1 MHNNSRLIFETY
13 AQRYFKDAGRVL
25 EIGPSDFP
33 SPYCKL
39 AEEGSNQWD
48 TLDITDDDRLTY
60 KGVDPYSF
68 PIEDESYDLVFSAQ
82 VFEHVPKIWIWMKEL
97 ARITRKG
104 GRIITINPMSWPYH
118 EHPQD
123 CWRAYPD
130 GMRAVSEDA
139 GLEIILSKCESIE
152 SRGFKKVVPG
162 IGMEWQSKKR
172 IIISKMLAPL
182 GFPIEAAFDTV
193 TVAEKPTD

>member
-1 MHNNSRLIFETY
+1 MHRNSRLLFETY
-13 AQRYFKDAGRVL
+13 ALSHFKGMGRIL

-39 AEEGSNQWD
+39 VSDSAVTWD
-48 TLDITDDDRLTY
+48 TLDITEDDRLTY
-60 KGVDPYSF
+60 RGVDPYTF
-68 PIEDESYDLVFSAQ
+68 PIEDEVYDLVFSAQ
-82 VFEHVPKIWIWMKEL
+82 VFEHVPKVWVWMKEL

-104 GRIITINPMSWPYH
+104 GCIITLNPVSWPYH

-139 GLEIILSKCESIE
+139 GLEVVLSKCESIE
-152 SRGFKKVVPG
+152 SRGLRKVVPG
-162 IGMEWQSKKR
+162 IGMEWQSRKR
-172 IIISKMLAPL
+172 ILISKMLAPL
-182 GFPIEAAFDTV
+182 GFPVEAAFDTV
-193 TVAEKPTD
+193 TVACKPEA